1 MPNSPTAS
9 ADENWALTSLS
20 EGAPLTPHGQ
30 RCLPPVL
37 ISAPLGTP
45 HLLPNLGYT
54 DTSRLVLIDLHS
66 HTDESDGSLS
76 PAELI
81 AEAARTGI
89 QVLAITD
96 HDTFAGYEQAIGPAR
111 DASID
116 LMCGVELSTKLHGQS
131 VHLLGYFPQTEGGLS
146 QFRDWVGNLQASRR
160 DRNIRLVAR
169 LRELGFDI
177 SLEEAEARGRGMTG
191 RPHFAQI
198 MVEKGYVSNFR
209 QAFDDYL
216 DESAKGYVY
225 RREPALAEAIQR
237 IRNAGG
243 MSSLAHPVRING
255 DLAGMLPDLC
265 KAGLNAIEA
274 YHSDHGPA
282 DTEFYLTLARKHGLL
297 VTGGSDFHGAIKP
310 SVRLGTG
317 QDHNLHVPREVV
329 DSLRAA
335 VR

>member
-1 MPNSPTAS
+1 
-9 ADENWALTSLS
+9 
-20 EGAPLTPHGQ
+20 
-30 RCLPPVL
+30 
-37 ISAPLGTP
+37 
-45 HLLPNLGYT
+45 
-54 DTSRLVLIDLHS
+54 LIDLHS
-66 HTDESDGSLS
+66 HTNESDGSLS

-81 AEAARTGI
+81 AEAARVGVR
-89 QVLAITD
+89 VLGITD
-96 HDTFAGYEQAIGPAR
+96 HDTFAGYEQALVPAR
-111 DASID
+111 DASIE
-116 LMCGVELSTKLHGQS
+116 LLCGIELSTKLSGQS
-131 VHLLGYFPQTEGGLS
+131 VHLLGYFPLPGAGLPE
-146 QFRDWVGNLQASRR
+146 FREWIRDLQASRR

-177 SLEEAEARGRGMTG
+177 TLEEAESRGRGMTG

-237 IRNAGG
+237 IRQVGG
-243 MSSLAHPVRING
+243 IASLAHPVRVSG
-255 DLAGMLPDLC
+255 DLPSLLPGLC
-265 KAGLNAIEA
+265 HAGLNALEA

-282 DTEFYLTLARKHGLL
+282 ETRFFLDLACKHGLL
-297 VTGGSDFHGAIKP
+297 VTGGSDFHGAVKP

-317 QDHNLHVPREVV
+317 HHGNLHVPPEIV

-335 VR
+335 ALNVGR